1 MLKKILIAFSFI
13 LCSVTSAWAQ
23 VDVNKADLAA
33 LDGIKGLGPAKSQAI
48 LDARTKGGQFKDW
61 SDLQTRVKGLGEKSA
76 IKLSEAGLT
85 VNGLKR
91 TKDSA
96 GTIEKPKGKVDE
108 KSAKLGH
115 NANNANNANKTDGA
129 SKANEKK

>member
-91 TKDSA
+91 TKDSTSA
-96 GTIEKPKGKVDE
+96 IEKPKHKVDE
-108 KSAKLGH
+108 KTSKLGQ
-115 NANNANNANKTDGA
+115 NTNNVNKTDGA

>member
-13 LCSVTSAWAQ
+13 LFSVCSINSAWAQ
-23 VDVNKADLAA
+23 VDVNKADQAA
-33 LDGIKGLGPAKSQAI
+33 LDGIKGLGPAKSKAI

-61 SDLQTRVKGLGEKSA
+61 SDLETRVKGLGEKSA
-76 IKLSEAGLT
+76 IKLSDAGLT

-91 TKDSA
+91 AQETS
-96 GTIEKPKGKVDE
+96 GMEKPMSKSEE
-108 KSAKLGH
+108 KSAKLSS
-115 NANNANNANKTDGA
+115 NSKKMDSA

>member
-61 SDLQTRVKGLGEKSA
+61 PDLQTRVKGLGEKSA

-91 TKDSA
+91 TKDSTSA
-96 GTIEKPKGKVDE
+96 IEKPKGKVDE
-108 KSAKLGH
+108 KTSKLGQ
-115 NANNANNANKTDGA
+115 NTNNVNKTDGA

>member
-91 TKDSA
+91 TKDSTSA
-96 GTIEKPKGKVDE
+96 IEKPKGKVDE
-108 KSAKLGH
+108 KTSKLGQ
-115 NANNANNANKTDGA
+115 NTNNVNKTDGA

>member
-61 SDLQTRVKGLGEKSA
+61 SDLQTRVKGLGEKKCDQ
-76 IKLSEAGLT
+76 IVRGWL
-85 VNGLKR
+85 NRQWLK
-91 TKDSA
+91 T
-96 GTIEKPKGKVDE
+96 
-108 KSAKLGH
+108 H
-115 NANNANNANKTDGA
+115 
-129 SKANEKK
+129 